1 MINAY
6 NGITNNII
14 IYSATGD
21 QITGEQSAHITFY
34 RGAGILSS
42 PAGTLLLNLKKGVGN

>member
-42 PAGTLLLNLKKGVGN
+42 PVGSLLDLKGVGN